1 MVIGHKVTKKWRDS
15 KIIQQKIPSTNNVVL
30 GIDIDLLYSAKIYSI
45 MPLLVLLP
53 QLLEQP
59 QPLLP
64 WVLFPQPWEQF
75 LQP

>member
-45 MPLLVLLP
+45 MPLLP
-53 QLLEQP
+53 
-59 QPLLP
+59 
-64 WVLFPQPWEQF
+64 
-75 LQP
+75 

>member
-59 QPLLP
+59 
-64 WVLFPQPWEQF
+64 
-75 LQP
+75 